1 LRPESS
7 FDREA
12 FRLYGRS
19 VSGRGK
25 KLGLLL
31 STRPEAES
39 FQHGLKL
46 AAAALKQGVDVYL
59 YCVDDAVFGVGH
71 PSLQDLKAQG
81 LKLYACAY
89 GAQRRNI
96 PLSDQAVFAG
106 LTVVSD
112 LVAATDRFLSF
123 N

>member
-1 LRPESS
+1 MSL
-7 FDREA
+7 A
-12 FRLYGRS
+12 
-19 VSGRGK
+19 GK

-31 STRPEAES
+31 SSGPESAA
-39 FQHGLKL
+39 FQQGLRL
-46 AAAALKQGVDVYL
+46 AKAALGRGVDVYL
-59 YCVDDAVFGVGH
+59 YCVDEAVRGVDR
-71 PSLQDLKAQG
+71 PELQALKADG

-89 GAQRRNI
+89 GAHRRNI
-96 PLSDQAVFAG
+96 PLTDQAVFAG